1 MEILMKPTERKTIEN
16 IEIKV
21 TPIEYMVI
29 EQSLREF
36 ITNYYYHELDRKMAQ
51 RMVDAMENLDK
62 MN

>member
-1 MEILMKPTERKTIEN
+1 MEILMKPSERKTVEN

-21 TPIEYMVI
+21 TPIEYIVI

-36 ITNYYYHELDRKMAQ
+36 ITDYYYHKLDRNVAQ

-62 MN
+62 MR